1 MCYSEQSPNGARIP
15 PSNVTTFEEIAMG
28 LLDVLSQY
36 QQQPNRPPPQI
47 LEDFDLVAREAPEED
62 LEYGLEEAFNDD
74 ETPPAEEM
82 IGQLYERSDDDT
94 RAGLLNAI
102 MGSMGGAAAA
112 GGLLR
117 HMRQGGRFT
126 PQEARQISPRE
137 VQAAAAQAGAK
148 NPNLVQAASRF
159 YARHPQLVQTLGQ
172 AALAILMRGMA
183 KRRRI

>member
-1 MCYSEQSPNGARIP
+1 M
-15 PSNVTTFEEIAMG
+15 AMG

-36 QQQPNRPPPQI
+36 QQQPNRPPPQVF
-47 LEDFDLVAREAPEED
+47 EDFDQVAREAKPED

-94 RAGLLNAI
+94 RAGLLNEI
-102 MGSMGGAAAA
+102 LGSLGGAAAA

-117 HMRQGGRFT
+117 HMRQGNRFS

-137 VQAAAAQAGAK
+137 VQAAAAQARQQ
-148 NPNLVQAASRF
+148 NPNIIQAASRF

-183 KRRRI
+183 RRRRI